1 MQGEVYADLYFLVNM
16 GMNLLSLMLA
26 ARLLHRPVKRWRAI
40 LAAASGGL
48 YAVLALLFGS
58 HGVLGFLAD
67 VALAFV
73 MCAITFAERGG
84 RFSRLIKCTAV
95 QFLTSILLGGVM
107 TALYSLLN
115 RLNLPLEALQGDGI
129 SVWLFV
135 LLSAAAGLATAR
147 GGKFLRRS
155 DVTKSVCVCA
165 KTEGRVLKFTALV
178 DSGNL
183 LCDPISGRGV
193 IVVDRKKLLPALP
206 VALRDALAKDTPT
219 EWMRDARCARMIRL
233 IPAKTA
239 TGERL
244 LPALS
249 PDELLLG
256 EGAGAS
262 PADYLLAPADLGDA
276 ACGFDAIIPL
286 E

>member
-1 MQGEVYADLYFLVNM
+1 MQGEVYADLYLIVNT

-26 ARLLHRPVKRWRAI
+26 ARLLHRPAKRWRAI
-40 LAAASGGL
+40 VASVTGAL
-48 YAVLALLFGS
+48 YALLALLFGS
-58 HGVLGFLAD
+58 GGVLGFLAD
-67 VALAFV
+67 LALAFV
-73 MCAITFAERGG
+73 MCAITFAERRG
-84 RFSRLIKCTAV
+84 RFSHLIKCTAV
-95 QFLTSILLGGVM
+95 QFLTSVLLGGVM

-115 RLNLPLEALQGDGI
+115 RLNLPMESLQGDGI

-147 GGKFLRRS
+147 GGRLLRRS
-155 DVTKSVCVCA
+155 GSLKSVTVCA
-165 KTEGRVLKFTALV
+165 VFGDRELTLSALV

-183 LCDPISGRGV
+183 LRDPISGKGV
-193 IVVDRKKLLPALP
+193 IVVDRQKLLEALP
-206 VALRDALAKDTPT
+206 QPLRAALEKDTPA
-219 EWMRDARCARMIRL
+219 EWLRDSRCARLIRL

-249 PDELLLG
+249 PDALRLIDGKDDL
-256 EGAGAS
+256 
-262 PADYLLAPADLGDA
+262 PADYLIAPAELGESA
-276 ACGFDAIIPL
+276 AGFDAIVPL